1 MIPLWC
7 EKEQADT
14 GVVQFAGGL
23 SGRKLVASL
32 HEDGKCKV
40 FTFDSKRRS
49 DLLLSQNSVTYM
61 DAVGDG
67 LALCIKDALTY
78 VS

>member
-1 MIPLWC
+1 MSEMI
-7 EKEQADT
+7 
-14 GVVQFAGGL
+14 
-23 SGRKLVASL
+23 ASCS
-32 HEDGKCKV
+32 EDGKCKV

-49 DLLLSQNSVTYM
+49 DLLFSQNSVTYM